1 MKRLYKVKLGDKIFD
16 VEVEEIT
23 PPEKRKSFSTVYK
36 SYDLSPISLVK
47 KSSAPSNV
55 QQEKKS
61 SSVGENTIT
70 SPMSGS
76 IISIEVKVKDEVKE
90 GDLLLKLEAMK
101 METSINSPRD
111 GVVTEINCSVG
122 KSVAAGGP
130 LITLE

>member
-1 MKRLYKVKLGDKIFD
+1 MKRIYKVKMGDKTYD

-36 SYDLSPISLVK
+36 SYDLSPISLAK
-47 KSSAPSNV
+47 KPSSALNK

-61 SSVGENTIT
+61 PAGENTIT

-76 IISIEVKVKDEVKE
+76 IISIEVKKNDKVKE

-111 GVVTEINCSVG
+111 GVVTEISCDVG
-122 KSVAAGGP
+122 KSVAAGDP
-130 LITLE
+130 LLTLE

>member
-1 MKRLYKVKLGDKIFD
+1 MKRLYKVKLGDKTFD

-23 PPEKRKSFSTVYK
+23 PPEKRKPFSTVYK

-47 KSSAPSNV
+47 KPAASINV
-55 QQEKKS
+55 QQEKTS
-61 SSVGENTIT
+61 PVGANTIT